1 MIISIKDFFSL
12 FWEIVKYFL
21 KIKEIIGFYVIN
33 RLKQILNYVLK
44 TNNAMLRNVQ
54 N

>member
-1 MIISIKDFFSL
+1 MIILIKDFFSL
-12 FWEIVKYFL
+12 FSEIVKYFL

-33 RLKQILNYVLK
+33 RLKPILNYVLK